1 MTPRFTATTA
11 CKGVACLTTACIAL
25 AVLAA
30 DAMAQD
36 TARVRLIGEVRDYA
50 TEQPIRDI
58 AVRILE
64 LDRVQVTDANGFF
77 AFDSVPVGRWTFE
90 ASGFG
95 YVTSV
100 EASEIGPRSLM
111 LIRLE
116 SAPIELEGLYVSVLQ
131 RLVRRR
137 LSVPSRVIA
146 WERAEL
152 AEAIAPDIGSFVR
165 TRGVAEFRRCGGEYS
180 DTDLPNCYWWR
191 GDYVRLTVFVDD
203 LPLLSEVGTSTLH
216 AYDPRDLSSVEF
228 LPGCRQLRIYTQRF
242 MRLVEEGRVR
252 LDPLILC

>member
-1 MTPRFTATTA
+1 VTSRFSATMGFMELAYVGMA
-11 CKGVACLTTACIAL
+11 CVALS
-25 AVLAA
+25 VFAA
-30 DAMAQD
+30 GASAQD
-36 TARVRLIGEVRDYA
+36 TTRVRLIGEVRDYA

-77 AFDSVPVGRWTFE
+77 AFDSVPLGRWTFE

-100 EASEIGPRSLM
+100 QASEIGPRSLM

-116 SAPIELEGLYVSVLQ
+116 SAPIELEGLYVSVMQ

-152 AEAIAPDIGSFVR
+152 AEAIAPDVGSFVR

-180 DTDLPNCYWWR
+180 DTDLPNCFFFR
-191 GDYVRLTVFVDD
+191 GDNVRLTVFVDD
-203 LPLLSEVGTSTLH
+203 LPLLQAVGTSTLWSH
-216 AYDPRDLSSVEF
+216 DPRDLWSVEL
-228 LPGCRQLRIYTQRF
+228 LPGCGQLRIYTQRF
-242 MRLVEEGRVR
+242 MELVEAGRVR
-252 LDPLILC
+252 LDPLIIC